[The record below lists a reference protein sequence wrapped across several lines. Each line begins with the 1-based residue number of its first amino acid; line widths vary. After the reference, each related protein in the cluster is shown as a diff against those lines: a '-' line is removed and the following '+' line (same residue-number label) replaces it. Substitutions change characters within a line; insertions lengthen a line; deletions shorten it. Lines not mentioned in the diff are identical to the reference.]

1 MEYRGFE
8 IKQMKYENS
17 SHSSC
22 FYIFKDRNV
31 FSFFALN
38 SVQAGK
44 NVIDTYLRFNTDFKE
59 PEAAILGPIKDHAV
73 NFVRHIDL
81 SEHEKFIQKINS

>member
-22 FYIFKDRNV
+22 FYIFKDGNV
-31 FSFFALN
+31 YSFFALN
-38 SVQAGK
+38 SIQAGK
-44 NVIDTYLRFNTDFKE
+44 NVIDTYLRYNTDFKE
-59 PEAAILGPIKDHAV
+59 PEAVMPPAIEHNLV
-73 NFVRHIDL
+73 TFVRHIDL